1 MRIYND
7 FIPPCGIFCGACPVF
22 VRGRKP
28 CPGAANHCQQRQCR
42 TFYICCIKERGLR
55 FCYQCPIYPCSKFK
69 KFAKSWLK
77 YGQDMLENQR
87 ILSELGEASW
97 LDNWN
102 AGRFAQKLAGDN
114 NAETNE

>member
-1 MRIYND
+1 
-7 FIPPCGIFCGACPVF
+7 
-22 VRGRKP
+22 
-28 CPGAANHCQQRQCR
+28 
-42 TFYICCIKERGLR
+42 
-55 FCYQCPIYPCSKFK
+55 
-69 KFAKSWLK
+69 
-77 YGQDMLENQR
+77 MLENQR